1 MISPS
6 SITVELP
13 EVGPTGVVRVVAYG
27 GRRLD
32 EHLKGLYQESRRLKG
47 EHLAACVALGHAL
60 SVVRDRFRRG
70 AWEPYVAGLGINAKS
85 ARRAMDLE
93 AKLGDGSGG
102 LKRERVD
109 AVRRLADAERTE
121 QGPER
126 GRLCP
131 PSGGCLPEHTPER
144 GRGRPPSGGCSDI
157 GDAGGVTVDAAERLT
172 RGRRWDVMTETWIP
186 AGAGESEKRTAKSE
200 HGEGKS
206 VSSSLRHSVTPS
218 LGSPLG
224 PQLGLFDA
232 VVARGVAALERARA
246 VVASGGLDEARRARI
261 EDAVRVIETEIANG
275 K

>member
-1 MISPS
+1 MMPPP

-13 EVGPTGVVRVVAYG
+13 EVGPTGVVRVVAYS

-109 AVRRLADAERTE
+109 AVRRLAEEERAE

-200 HGEGKS
+200 QRS
-206 VSSSLRHSVTPS
+206 CVTPSLRHSVTVS
-218 LGSPLG
+218 LG

-261 EDAVRVIETEIANG
+261 EDAVRVIEEETERRSDG
-275 K
+275 VTQ